1 MKRKNKKERKKV
13 GGCMNDLPHSTIGL
27 VDEYFFLPRDWQK
40 SPIKKVD
47 KEIVWDRK
55 GCE

>member
-1 MKRKNKKERKKV
+1 
-13 GGCMNDLPHSTIGL
+13 MNDLPHSTIGL